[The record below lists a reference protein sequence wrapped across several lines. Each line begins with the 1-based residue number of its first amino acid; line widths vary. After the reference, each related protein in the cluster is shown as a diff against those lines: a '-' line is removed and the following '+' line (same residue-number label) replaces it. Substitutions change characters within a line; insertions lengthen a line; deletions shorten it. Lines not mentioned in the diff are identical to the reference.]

1 MKLLDVRAQN
11 YGVFKQRHLDFGNA
25 NVVLVHGPN
34 EAGKSTLLQLLREL
48 LFGFPHSSPYAFDGA
63 GAMNVEA
70 TCLLRDQQ
78 RLQFARRK
86 GRGVTVQGRLEP
98 SGEEVND
105 EALARLLGHATAPLY
120 NHLFAFSLTE
130 LAAGE
135 DSLKSAG
142 LTDAVFG
149 GGLGGLSNLQR
160 VRKELRREH
169 EELFKASAR
178 NPPINQLASQ
188 IKEAKKQLQGVV
200 VKPREYLDQ
209 AQAFDRHQADL
220 KSLQEQQRDKS
231 AQLAHLERLL
241 RAWEPW
247 CQRATAQRE
256 LGLLQD
262 LPARFHPGDAATF
275 TDLTE
280 RWQEAQHDLQA
291 ISTARAAMTQ
301 ELQGLRL
308 EPAYAPRL
316 AQIKSLEQEIGK
328 TEGFLRDLPAR
339 SAEYATL
346 ITKMETALQS
356 LHRDWTLDRL
366 TKLRLSLGD
375 RQRVRELAKQAA
387 ELNNAIARDQ
397 EELEELQSQATRHR
411 TRLASVQDKADVEA
425 LSLAISGQ
433 NEFTTN
439 RTAMRHA
446 ETTAKRLTNEMEQ
459 LHERLI
465 TAIPRAG
472 ETLDVVRTPLA
483 SAVEEFRDKFVTVQ
497 QLLDGLKGRLSHLDD
512 QRLQLEHE
520 LRQVDAAGTVPDI
533 DQLIAARARRDE
545 AWRLIRAHHIEG
557 KSHTAAIEQ
566 LQAATSLGL
575 PELFEHDL
583 HATDHIADERY
594 RQANLVAK
602 KEEILRQKRLLDESR
617 DKLQCEQQA
626 AESEHKTLQAAW
638 LALWHSSQ
646 ITPLAPSVM
655 LEWLRLLETYQQKAG
670 ELRDAR
676 QTIVEKTNICD
687 AFEASLRQTLADT
700 ETPIDRILHTAR
712 MKIDESKQIGGRR
725 QEVAQAIEDIDA
737 RQHEVE
743 ARLNAT
749 QKELADWQQ
758 RWREQLAALSLPTD
772 WDIAAIE
779 QLLSTLEQVLH
790 DDNIAGELRKRVS
803 DMERERD
810 AFDAAATQLAQ
821 ELAPDLAAM
830 PMVERVRQLSARCE
844 AALQADARQRA
855 LSDDALRLDKEIST
869 KSTRCEELSAK
880 RLAMLQ
886 AVGAADEAT
895 FHILAQQAARRDA
908 LQTDLRSADHALSVA
923 RENEPASAFEQQLQ
937 TIDLHTIKSQRDELA
952 KELQNLAQRI
962 EELQVTSGKLQSDL
976 ARLHNAGDALVLQQ
990 TIESKRGLLRDHVQ
1004 RWAALVMAEK
1014 MLDNA
1019 LDRFQRENQPRVL
1032 EETKQLFQQMTEGE
1046 HVDIRHAAGDSFW
1059 LIDKHGTQRKPDQL
1073 SRGTREQLYLAL
1085 RLAYVRMYCEKSEP
1099 LPLVMDDV
1107 LVNFD
1112 QRRAAQTLAALQ
1124 SLSHELQII
1133 FLTCHAPTVQLV
1145 EQACPGCHVL
1155 DLANTSALA
1164 RA

>member
-1 MKLLDVRAQN
+1 MKLLEVRAQN

-70 TCLLRDQQ
+70 TCQLRDQQ

-86 GRGVTVQGRLEP
+86 GRGVTVQGRLDP
-98 SGEEVND
+98 GGEEVND
-105 EALARLLGHATAPLY
+105 EVLARLLGHATAPLY

-142 LTDAVFG
+142 LTDAAFG

-178 NPPINQLASQ
+178 NPPINQLTSQ

-209 AQAFDRHQADL
+209 AQAFEHHQAEL
-220 KSLQEQQRDKS
+220 KSLQEQQRTKS
-231 AQLAHLERLL
+231 ARLAHLERLL
-241 RAWEPW
+241 RAWDPW
-247 CQRATAQRE
+247 CKRATAQRE
-256 LGLLQD
+256 LASFQD
-262 LPARFHPGDAATF
+262 LPARFNPGDAATF
-275 TDLTE
+275 TELTE
-280 RWQEAQHDLQA
+280 RWQEAQHDLQT
-291 ISTARAAMTQ
+291 ITSARASNTH
-301 ELQGLRL
+301 ELEGLRL

-328 TEGFLRDLPAR
+328 IEGFLRDLPAR
-339 SAEYATL
+339 NAEYAALTN
-346 ITKMETALQS
+346 KMATALQA

-366 TKLRLSLGD
+366 TNLRLSLGD
-375 RQRVRELAKQAA
+375 RQRVRELARQAA
-387 ELNNAIARDQ
+387 ELDNALARNQ

-411 TRLASVQDKADVEA
+411 TRLESVQDKADVEA

-439 RTAMRHA
+439 RTAARHA
-446 ETTAKRLTNEMEQ
+446 EATSKRLTNEMQQ

-465 TAIPRAG
+465 TAIPQAG
-472 ETLDVVRTPLA
+472 DTLDVVRTPLT
-483 SAVEEFRDKFVTVQ
+483 SAVEEFREKLAAVQ
-497 QLLDGLKGRLSHLDD
+497 QQLDGLKGRISHLDD

-520 LRQVDAAGTVPDI
+520 LRQVDAAGVVPDI
-533 DQLIAARARRDE
+533 DQLVVARARRDE

-557 KSHTAAIEQ
+557 QSQAEAIAQ
-566 LQAATSLGL
+566 FLGATSSSL
-575 PELFEHDL
+575 PESFEHEL
-583 HATDHIADERY
+583 QTTDHIADERY

-617 DKLQCEQQA
+617 HKLHLEQQT
-626 AESEHKTLQAAW
+626 AETEQKTLLTAW
-638 LALWHSSQ
+638 QALWQSSQ
-646 ITPLAPSVM
+646 IIPQAPSVM
-655 LEWLRLLETYQQKAG
+655 LEWLRLLETYQQKAA
-670 ELRDAR
+670 ELREAR
-676 QTIVEKTNICD
+676 QTIVEKTSICD
-687 AFEASLRQTLADT
+687 AFESSLRQTLADN

-725 QEVAQAIEDIDA
+725 QEVVQAVEDNEA
-737 RQHEVE
+737 RQKEV
-743 ARLNAT
+743 AGRLT
-749 QKELADWQQ
+749 SIQQQRADWQQ
-758 RWREQLAALSLPTD
+758 RWQEQLTALSLPVD

-779 QLLSTLEQVLH
+779 QLLSTIEQVLH
-790 DDNIAGELRKRVS
+790 DDNVAGELRKRIE

-810 AFDAAATQLAQ
+810 AFDLAATQLAKD
-821 ELAPDLAAM
+821 LAPELVAM

-844 AALQADARQRA
+844 AAQQADARHRT
-855 LSDDALRLDKEIST
+855 LSDEALRLEKEITT
-869 KSTRCEELSAK
+869 KTLRLEDLAAK

-886 AVGAADEAT
+886 AVGADDEGA
-895 FHILAQQAARRDA
+895 FHLLAQQAARRDA
-908 LQTDLRSADHALSVA
+908 LQADLRSADHALSVA
-923 RENEPASAFEQQLQ
+923 RENEPEQTFEQELQ
-937 TIDLHTIKSQRDELA
+937 TIDLHTIKSQRDEFA
-952 KELQNLAQRI
+952 KELQQLAQRI

-990 TIESKRGLLRDHVQ
+990 TIESKRGQLRDHVQ
-1004 RWAALVMAEK
+1004 RYASLVMAEK

-1019 LDRFQRENQPRVL
+1019 LERFQRENQPRVL
-1032 EETKQLFQQMTEGE
+1032 EETRQLFLQMTEGE

-1085 RLAYVRMYCEKSEP
+1085 RLAYVRMYCEKNEP

-1112 QRRAAQTLAALQ
+1112 QRRAAQTLAALHT
-1124 SLSHELQII
+1124 LSQELQII

-1145 EQACPGCHVL
+1145 ERTCPGCYVL
-1155 DLANTSALA
+1155 DLANTSSLA